1 MKMLT
6 TWTAAAVL
14 LACAAQADEP
24 PKPDF
29 GRDCGHYYRQAL
41 DADVQPTQADAY
53 CSCLA
58 GEFAKAGL
66 GEDALAFFGRT
77 YSEDLTTFIHEYPKG
92 DAWMEASFKAEP
104 ICKAQIGKSAN

>member
-14 LACAAQADEP
+14 LACSAQADEP

-29 GRDCGHYYRQAL
+29 GRDCGNYYRQGL
-41 DADVQPTQADAY
+41 DADVPPNKTNAY

-58 GEFAKAGL
+58 REFAKAGL

-92 DAWMEASFKAEP
+92 DAWMEQSFKAEP
-104 ICKAQIGKSAN
+104 ICKAEIGVAK